1 MPRVYAADMRTV
13 GTVREI
19 HRYPLKS
26 AAGERL
32 ARVAVTASGLEH
44 DRRWALATPAG
55 EPVTAREAPAL
66 REVTASLDG
75 GQLAVRLPGADPV
88 AGQGAL
94 AALAEVAGTPVRWE
108 QAAASHLDV
117 AAVHLVS
124 AGAASAADA
133 PGGCDPEPRA
143 NLVLDLDAGPGA
155 ERAWVGRRVRIGG
168 AELQVTKTP
177 KRCLGV
183 YAEVLVPGRVEVGDA
198 VQLGEA

>member
-1 MPRVYAADMRTV
+1 MRTV

-26 AAGERL
+26 AAGEQL
-32 ARVAVTASGLEH
+32 AAVEVTAAGLEH
-44 DRRWALATPAG
+44 DRRWALVTPSG

-66 REVTASLDG
+66 RDVTALLDG
-75 GQLAVRLPGADPV
+75 GRLAVRVPGADPV

-94 AALAEVAGTPVRWE
+94 AALAQVAGTPVRWE
-108 QAAASHLDV
+108 EAGTSHVDV

-124 AGAASAADA
+124 AGAASADDA

-143 NLVLDLDAGPGA
+143 NLVLELEAGPGG
-155 ERAWVGRRVRIGG
+155 ERAWVGRRLAVGG
-168 AELQVTKTP
+168 AELQVTRTP

-198 VQLGEA
+198 VRLAEA